1 MGYNSNN
8 TSIGENLSD
17 KEASELMDQYDHL
30 FNNPNVVSLDYR
42 ITSYQ
47 KGMSSGKKVLCIGV
61 IKEDISSELPKN
73 AVYETSKKCVEVPVH
88 VFVQG
93 EIEALAPYEG
103 GSRIKNEALDNSGT
117 VGVNTIFKGKCWL
130 LTCAHVLTE
139 FDDTN
144 VGNQR
149 RIQIIHNPEVED
161 TNFQTIPV
169 TVEGHVPVTVY
180 DTPNQGNAIRADQD
194 LAWATLTAADG
205 LPSIKGIGSVSGIRK
220 PELYETITLFG
231 AESLEPLENIPIISN
246 IARLRMKFPKSNNGD
261 EKYVF
266 FRNFW
271 TLQITEGVVMR
282 GDSESAVIA
291 EIDKAVIGILVCG
304 DELHLF
310 AYFCA
315 LDI

>member
-8 TSIGENLSD
+8 TSIDENLSD

-42 ITSYQ
+42 IISLQ

-73 AVYETSKKCVEVPVH
+73 AVYETSKKRVEVPVH

-93 EIEALAPYEG
+93 EIKALAPYEG
-103 GSRIKNEALDNSGT
+103 GSEIKNEVLKYGGT
-117 VGVNTIFKGKCWL
+117 VGVNTIFKGKYRL

-139 FDDTN
+139 FDDAN
-144 VGNQR
+144 IRNQR
-149 RIQIIHNPEVED
+149 KVQVKHNPEDED
-161 TNFQTIPV
+161 FQSLPV
-169 TVEGHVPVTVY
+169 TIEGHVPVTVY
-180 DTPNQGNAIRADQD
+180 DTPNQGYPVRADQD
-194 LAWATLTAADG
+194 LAWATLTAAHG
-205 LPSIKGIGSVSGIRK
+205 LPSIKEIGSVSGIRK

-231 AESLEPLENIPIISN
+231 AASQEPLKNIPIISN
-246 IARLRMKFPKSNNGD
+246 IARPRMKFPTSNGG

-266 FRNFW
+266 FHNFW
-271 TLQITEGVVMR
+271 TLQIIEGIVMR
-282 GDSESAVIA
+282 GDSGSAVIA
-291 EIDKAVIGILVCG
+291 EVDKAIVGILVCSG
-304 DELHLF
+304 GPLY

-315 LDI
+315 LKS